1 MDVLGERTETTDEIT
16 HMCAPDTFCYNDG
29 MVECDSTAPFDELAS
44 SPEVLSETGDASTT
58 LNNEDSETI
67 NLGGNSMTSGI
78 SNLNTLT
85 VPSLSSSDTT
95 QEGTEENPSEDSNLT
110 DTTDMTEMQSTDFS
124 ASSNALPESPMSTLV
139 PEYTEMRL
147 NVAAT
152 DETPATFEN
161 SANED
166 LETGDRAPTST
177 SNTVDEASLT
187 LSAAMPSLE
196 SESSTVTNTTSESS
210 PESTTV
216 VQSSTTEKRFFC
228 ELPGSYPHE
237 SNCHKYYVCVQRPY
251 GFIRL
256 EVSCYFNM
264 AFDPAL
270 HRCVFSQRAC
280 HPTREAFV
288 CPSDGKFPD
297 SSGSGGKYY
306 WCVENG
312 TDYLMYQMRCPYGQ
326 RFNADAG
333 QCQDWSGPDVV
344 ITSGGM
350 QTVVVDD
357 SGDSS
362 SESDDSDDSNE

>member
-1 MDVLGERTETTDEIT
+1 MERILVLFLLRFIITFTNLPQVELQAIGTDCNGKKFICIDSNRFQVCADVPGARTETTDDVT
-16 HMCAPDTFCYNDG
+16 HVCALDTFCYNDG
-29 MVECDSTAPFDELAS
+29 MVECDSTTLFDEMALT
-44 SPEVLSETGDASTT
+44 ETGDT
-58 LNNEDSETI
+58 LTISNNADDSEMS
-67 NLGGNSMTSGI
+67 NLGGGSTTSGI

-85 VPSLSSSDTT
+85 VSSSSSSDTT
-95 QEGTEENPSEDSNLT
+95 QEGTEDYPLEDSNLS
-110 DTTDMTEMQSTDFS
+110 DTTNMTEMASTDFS
-124 ASSNALPESPMSTLV
+124 ASSNISPESPMSTLDS
-139 PEYTEMRL
+139 EYTEMRFD
-147 NVAAT
+147 AAVT
-152 DETPATFEN
+152 DGTPATFEN

-166 LETGDRAPTST
+166 LDAVIQPTS
-177 SNTVDEASLT
+177 
-187 LSAAMPSLE
+187 
-196 SESSTVTNTTSESS
+196 
-210 PESTTV
+210 
-216 VQSSTTEKRFFC
+216 TEKRFFC

-251 GFIRL
+251 GFIRF

-297 SSGSGGKYY
+297 PSGSDGKYY

-326 RFNADAG
+326 RFNADVG

-350 QTVVVDD
+350 QTVIVDD

-362 SESDDSDDSNE
+362 SESEDSDDSNE